1 MVTSASIHGNH
12 FQHSTPNN
20 VSNSLTHVLFIDD
33 NKADNYLVNAFIELD
48 KVPVIPHFQLNAI
61 HAMNYLMVSDKSD
74 FPDIIFVDINMP
86 LKDGFEFVEDFS
98 RQFPH
103 SDTVIYIMSSSI
115 RPTDKERIKDYSAIE
130 AYVEKPVTT
139 NFLAKLLQPATILN
153 T

>member
-1 MVTSASIHGNH
+1 MVTSTLTYGSLQN
-12 FQHSTPNN
+12 STPKKISGALKN
-20 VSNSLTHVLFIDD
+20 VLFIDD

-48 KVPVIPHFQLNAI
+48 EVPVIPHFELNAI
-61 HAMNYLMVSDKSD
+61 NAMKHLTALNKSD

-98 RQFPH
+98 RQFPN

-115 RPTDKERIKDYSAIE
+115 RPADKEKIKSYSAIK

-139 NFLAKLLQPATILN
+139 KFLAKLLQPVT